1 MTTVSL
7 TCPACP
13 EVLSIPI
20 TVGIKSGSSRRTEDG
35 RGIVIG
41 VTSEISAEGKRVIA
55 EHAKAAH
62 SD

>member
-41 VTSEISAEGKRVIA
+41 VTSEISAEGTPWLL
-55 EHAKAAH
+55 
-62 SD
+62 